1 MDKKDQPA
9 QREQVAPEQEN
20 KELIKPVIPEPPLD
34 ETNDDEGADGLDDGE
49 AEETGDE
56 LRGK

>member
-9 QREQVAPEQEN
+9 QRGQVAPEQEN
-20 KELIKPVIPEPPLD
+20 KEPNKAVITEPPLD
-34 ETNDDEGADGLDDGE
+34 ETNNDEGADGLEDGE